1 MTSHPSSKVHDRPR
15 RIRVG
20 RLPVDVLTF
29 EGALSAVLDLS
40 DAGKGGFVVT
50 PNIDHVVLAE
60 ENPAFL
66 AAYEAASLSLA
77 DGFPV
82 VVTSKLMPTPLPAK
96 VSGSDLVPPLVSL
109 CERQKKSVY
118 LLGAG
123 PGVAELAAKKL
134 VEKHPKLVIAGID
147 APMVDLSKPKES
159 RADIVAR
166 VVAAKPDIVLVAFGA
181 PKQELFCHEIA
192 EAVAPAVLLGIGA
205 TLDFIAGS
213 VTRAPAWM
221 SRSGLEWAYRLGQ
234 EPRRL
239 FHRYFVRDPQFL
251 GIVFR
256 QYLEDR
262 RAGRGFGQA

>member
-1 MTSHPSSKVHDRPR
+1 V
-15 RIRVG
+15 
-20 RLPVDVLTF
+20 PVDVLSF
-29 EGALSAVLDLS
+29 EEALAAVLDLS
-40 DAGKGGFVVT
+40 DAGQGGFVVT

-60 ENPAFL
+60 HNPAFL

-82 VVTSKLMPTPLPAK
+82 VVTSRLMPTRLPAK
-96 VSGSDLVPPLVSL
+96 VSGSDLVPPLVAL
-109 CERQKKSVY
+109 CAKRKKRLY

-123 PGVAELAAKKL
+123 PGVAELAAEKL
-134 VEKHPKLVIAGID
+134 VELHPDLVIAGID

-159 RADIVAR
+159 RAPIIER

-192 EAVAPAVLLGIGA
+192 EAVSPAVLLGIGA
-205 TLDFIAGS
+205 TLDFIAGT
-213 VTRAPAWM
+213 VKRAPSWM
-221 SRSGLEWAYRLGQ
+221 SRLGLEWAYRFGQ

-239 FHRYFVRDPQFL
+239 FHRYFVQDPQYL

-256 QYLEDR
+256 QYLADR
-262 RAGRGFGQA
+262 RAGRPFGAP

>member
-1 MTSHPSSKVHDRPR
+1 VSAR

-20 RLPVDVLTF
+20 RVPVDVVSF
-29 EGALSAVLDLS
+29 EEALAKVMDLV

-60 ENPAFL
+60 ENPEFL

-82 VVTSKLMPTPLPAK
+82 VVTSKMMRTKLPGK
-96 VSGSDLVPPLVSL
+96 VSGSDLVPPLVAL
-109 CERQKKSVY
+109 CEARGKSVY

-134 VEKHPKLVIAGID
+134 VEKHPKLVVAGTD
-147 APMVDLSKPKES
+147 APMVDLSKPRES

-166 VVAAKPDIVLVAFGA
+166 VKAAAPDVVLVAFGA

-205 TLDFIAGS
+205 TLDFIAGT
-213 VTRAPAWM
+213 VKRAPAWM
-221 SRSGLEWAYRLGQ
+221 SDNGLEWAFRLGQ
-234 EPRRL
+234 EPKRL
-239 FHRYFVRDPQFL
+239 FHRYFVRDPQYL
-251 GIVFR
+251 GIVLK
-256 QYLEDR
+256 QYLADR
-262 RAGRGFGQA
+262 RRGRSFGED

>member
-1 MTSHPSSKVHDRPR
+1 MSATR
-15 RIRVG
+15 RIRIG
-20 RLPVDVLTF
+20 RVPIDVLSF
-29 EGALSAVLDLS
+29 EAALDAVLTLS
-40 DAGKGGFVVT
+40 DRGKGGFVVT
-50 PNIDHVVLAE
+50 PNVDHVVLAE

-82 VVTSKLMPTPLPAK
+82 VVTSKLMPTRLPAK
-96 VSGSDLVPPLVSL
+96 VSGSDLVPPLMAL
-109 CERQKKSVY
+109 CEAKKKSVY

-134 VEKHPKLVIAGID
+134 VEKHPSLVIAGVD

-159 RADIVAR
+159 RAGIVEK

-205 TLDFIAGS
+205 TLDFIAGT
-213 VTRAPAWM
+213 VKRAPAWM
-221 SRSGLEWAYRLGQ
+221 SRAGLEWAYRLGQ

-239 FHRYFVRDPQFL
+239 AHRYFVRDPQYL
-251 GIVFR
+251 GIVLR
-256 QYLEDR
+256 QYLGDR
-262 RAGRGFGQA
+262 KAGRGFGEVP

>member
-1 MTSHPSSKVHDRPR
+1 MSLDQASGRR
-15 RIRVG
+15 RIRIG
-20 RLPVDVLTF
+20 RVPVDVLTF
-29 EGALSAVLDLS
+29 EEALLAVLALS

-60 ENPAFL
+60 EEPAFA

-82 VVTSKLMPTPLPAK
+82 VVTSRLMPTRLPAK
-96 VSGSDLVPPLVSL
+96 VSGSDLVGPLVSL
-109 CERQKKSVY
+109 CEKRKKSVY

-123 PGVAELAAKKL
+123 PGVAELAAAKL
-134 VEKHPKLVIAGID
+134 VEKHPDLVIAGID
-147 APMVDLSKPKES
+147 APMVDLSTPKES
-159 RADIVAR
+159 RAPIVER
-166 VVAAKPDIVLVAFGA
+166 VVQAKPDIVLVAFGA

-205 TLDFIAGS
+205 TLDFIAGT
-213 VTRAPAWM
+213 VKRAPAWM
-221 SRSGLEWAYRLGQ
+221 SEAGLEWAYRLGQ

-239 FHRYFVRDPQFL
+239 FHRYFVRDPQYL

-256 QYLEDR
+256 QYLHDKR
-262 RAGRGFGQA
+262 SGRPFGQA

>member
-1 MTSHPSSKVHDRPR
+1 MSGARGKRV
-15 RIRVG
+15 RVG

-29 EGALSAVLDLS
+29 AEALEAVMGLV

-50 PNIDHVVLAE
+50 PNVDHVVLAE
-60 ENPAFL
+60 EEPAFA

-82 VVTSKLMPTPLPAK
+82 VVTSRLMPTRLPAK
-96 VSGSDLVPPLVSL
+96 ISGSDLVAPLVAL
-109 CERQKKSVY
+109 CAERGKSVY

-123 PGVAELAAKKL
+123 PGVAELAAEKL
-134 VEKHPKLVIAGID
+134 RARHPTLRIAGVD
-147 APMVDLSKPKES
+147 SPMVDLAKPKES
-159 RADIVAR
+159 RAPIVER
-166 VVAAKPDIVLVAFGA
+166 IVAAKPDIVLMAFGA

-205 TLDFIAGS
+205 TLDFIAGT

-221 SRSGLEWAYRLGQ
+221 ANAGMEWAFRLAQ

-239 FHRYFVRDPQFL
+239 FRRYLVRDPQYV
-251 GIVFR
+251 GIVLR
-256 QYLEDR
+256 QYLQDR
-262 RAGRGFGQA
+262 RAGRPFGGT

>member
-1 MTSHPSSKVHDRPR
+1 MSTGSRGRHR

-20 RLPVDVLTF
+20 RVPVDVLSF
-29 EGALSAVLDLS
+29 EEALAAVLDLS

-60 ENPAFL
+60 HNPTFL
-66 AAYEAASLSLA
+66 AAYGAASLSLA

-82 VVTSKLMPTPLPAK
+82 VVTSRLMPTRLPAK
-96 VSGSDLVPPLVSL
+96 VSGSDLVPPLVAL
-109 CERQKKSVY
+109 CAKRKKRLY

-123 PGVAELAAKKL
+123 PGVADLAAKKL
-134 VEKHPKLVIAGID
+134 VEMHPDLVIAGID

-159 RADIVAR
+159 RSPIVER

-192 EAVAPAVLLGIGA
+192 EAVSPAVLLGIGA
-205 TLDFIAGS
+205 TLDFIAGT
-213 VTRAPAWM
+213 VKRAPSWM
-221 SRSGLEWAYRLGQ
+221 SRFGLEWAYRFGQ

-239 FHRYFVRDPQFL
+239 FHRYFVQDPQYL

-256 QYLEDR
+256 QYLDDR
-262 RAGRGFGQA
+262 RAGRPFGAP